1 MPKKPPKICLN
12 TILILNHT
20 KVIIEFLKLVWI
32 CRLGLES
39 SVLPEVQRTLRFVQA
54 GWWVAEVFIRK
65 AVLFFLW
72 AVRSRC
78 CQHCAV
84 LCAASWALLLV
95 KGQLLN
101 LRVSIS
107 SKLQTDVLDLCSGT
121 CRPPSGSGRLKRKGS
136 AVCVVGVLEICW
148 AACWNARGEGIP

>member
-1 MPKKPPKICLN
+1 M
-12 TILILNHT
+12 
-20 KVIIEFLKLVWI
+20 
-32 CRLGLES
+32 
-39 SVLPEVQRTLRFVQA
+39 
-54 GWWVAEVFIRK
+54 
-65 AVLFFLW
+65 
-72 AVRSRC
+72 
-78 CQHCAV
+78 

-121 CRPPSGSGRLKRKGS
+121 ADLLRGSGRLKRKGS

-148 AACWNARGEGIP
+148 AAC